1 MRVQVESIRKISSDI
16 LVASGVPREHA
27 DMVADTIVYAHTR
40 GKHTHGL
47 GRVNIYLRKIR
58 EGLMAANT
66 PMEVLNDFG
75 AVCHY
80 DAHNGFGQ
88 VAGVIG
94 MQTAIERA
102 EKFGIGFVLV
112 KDSNNFGTAGYFSK
126 LAADKKMIGFVC
138 ANSGPAIAPAVGGK
152 ALFGTNPISMAY
164 PTDDAENPVI
174 FDMATSTAARG
185 KIRLAAKNGE
195 SIPADWA
202 LDENGQPTTD
212 PNKALLGSMLP
223 IGGYKGVG
231 LSLMV
236 DFLAGLM
243 SGAAFAGDV
252 KNLNHKTEL
261 SRYGHAFI
269 AIDITKFMTYE
280 EYLEKNEYLSGRVHE
295 YGGILPGEHSYEY
308 YKDNKVEV
316 DVPDK
321 QVNEINEIA
330 DGLGLTIRLASTNYY
345 QEIE

>member
-1 MRVQVESIRKISSDI
+1 MKVQVENIRKVSSEI
-16 LVASGVPREHA
+16 LMASGVPKEHA

-47 GRVNIYLRKIR
+47 GRINIYLRKIK
-58 EGLMAANT
+58 ENLMAADT
-66 PMEVLNDFG
+66 PMEVLHDFG

-88 VAGVIG
+88 VAAYIG

-164 PTDDAENPVI
+164 PTDDPENPVI

-202 LDENGQPTTD
+202 LDENGQPTID

-261 SRYGHAFI
+261 SRYGHALI
-269 AIDITKFMTYE
+269 AIDITKFMDYN
-280 EYLEKNEYLSGRVHE
+280 EYLEKNEYLTGRVHE
-295 YGGILPGEHSYEY
+295 YGGTLPGEHSFEY
-308 YKDNKVEV
+308 VKQYRDEV
-316 DVPDK
+316 DIPDK
-321 QVNEINEIA
+321 QYAEINDIA
-330 DGLGLTIRLASTNYY
+330 KSLGLTCSL
-345 QEIE
+345 